1 MLLVKCVV
9 FIIAQAKECWKETKN
24 DSENF
29 EISRASLNNAL
40 PRVSLGY
47 RVFPAKPTEEKVS
60 VVNLR
65 HLLLFF
71 FSFFRF
77 LLGNSTIRS
86 SGLQQVHP
94 PFVWRRRD
102 GVWRREVGG
111 KRVENVGVKKRRG
124 EIIGE
129 RSRRTGSKNYIAP
142 KSYTMSAQGRFIS
155 LVCFTRLGEGWE
167 QCSEGARSS
176 LVADTSSLLAPS
188 VLFFPSTRDLARANA
203 PFSGESIRKI

>member
-65 HLLLFF
+65 HLLLFS

-77 LLGNSTIRS
+77 LLGNSPYVLRAYSRFTHRS
-86 SGLQQVHP
+86 YGDAEMEYESS
-94 PFVWRRRD
+94 
-102 GVWRREVGG
+102 VGG